1 MRQGQNRRTRGRNN
15 TSTSNRK
22 GPNPLQRGYESN
34 GPDVKVRGNAQH
46 IAEKYQQLA
55 RDSQSSGDR
64 VMAENYLQHAEH
76 YFRLVLAAQE
86 QLTLQYGTTF
96 TPQRFGEDGEEG
108 DDEGEEEGQ
117 QSYPFGV
124 AQPNQSG
131 EGGESGFAQQGYDNQ
146 PRQDRG
152 GQDRNVQ
159 DRGGQD
165 RNLQDRNPQE
175 RGGQERFDRNNNQ
188 RFDRNNNRDRNNNNR
203 DRQDRDRND
212 RNLDRAPRAYERGE
226 SQPDDQP
233 RQDRN
238 GSERFDRNAAPRH
251 QDLRQDTRND
261 NRNVQPREPEVDV
274 QDVSEQPRVERAP
287 RQPRERYDR
296 DRAPRVERSRPVED
310 DIATAEALPAFLTKP
325 VRVPVAEEAAP
336 EPRKPAPVEA
346 AAPAAEGTEVA
357 AKKPRGRPR
366 RSPREVM
373 DALATEPSG
382 E

>member
-1 MRQGQNRRTRGRNN
+1 MRQGQNRRMRGRNSN
-15 TSTSNRK
+15 TSNRK

-46 IAEKYQQLA
+46 IAEKYVQLA
-55 RDSQSSGDR
+55 RDAQSAGDR

-96 TPQRFGEDGEEG
+96 QPQRFGEDGDESEE
-108 DDEGEEEGQ
+108 EGEEDSQ
-117 QSYPFGV
+117 QPYPFGV
-124 AQPNQSG
+124 AQPSQNG
-131 EGGESGFAQQGYDNQ
+131 ENNEGGFSQQGSENQ

-152 GQDRNVQ
+152 GQDR
-159 DRGGQD
+159 
-165 RNLQDRNPQE
+165 
-175 RGGQERFDRNNNQ
+175 GGQERSEGRFDRNNNQ
-188 RFDRNNNRDRNNNNR
+188 RFDRNGNRDRNNNR

-212 RNLDRAPRAYERGE
+212 RDRSDRGPRQYERGE
-226 SQPDDQP
+226 NQPDDQP

-238 GSERFDRNAAPRH
+238 GPDRFERNGAPRHQDSRPDNRNDNRNAAPR
-251 QDLRQDTRND
+251 DA
-261 NRNVQPREPEVDV
+261 EVDT
-274 QDVSEQPRVERAP
+274 QETGEQPRVERDRGP

-296 DRAPRVERSRPVED
+296 DRAPRAERSRPVED
-310 DIATAEALPAFLTKP
+310 DVAVTEALPAFLTNP
-325 VRVPVAEEAAP
+325 VRVPVPVSVEEAAMP
-336 EPRKPAPVEA
+336 ALAAPVDA
-346 AAPAAEGTEVA
+346 AAPVAEGVETA

-373 DALATEPSG
+373 DALATEPSS

>member
-15 TSTSNRK
+15 NTNNRK

-55 RDSQSSGDR
+55 RDAQSSGDR

-124 AQPNQSG
+124 AQPNQGG
-131 EGGESGFAQQGYDNQ
+131 EAGESGFAQQGYDNQ
-146 PRQDRG
+146 PRQDR
-152 GQDRNVQ
+152 NVQ
-159 DRGGQD
+159 DRGNQD
-165 RNLQDRNPQE
+165 RNQQE
-175 RGGQERFDRNNNQ
+175 RGGQDRFERNNNQ

-212 RNLDRAPRAYERGE
+212 RNQDRAPRAYERGE

-238 GSERFDRNAAPRH
+238 GSERFERNAQPRH
-251 QDLRQDTRND
+251 QDTRND
-261 NRNVQPREPEVDV
+261 NRGFQPREPETEIQEGGD
-274 QDVSEQPRVERAP
+274 QPRIERGP
-287 RQPRERYDR
+287 RQPRERYER
-296 DRAPRVERSRPVED
+296 DRAPRAERSRPVED
-310 DIATAEALPAFLTKP
+310 DAVVAEALPAFLTNP
-325 VRVPVAEEAAP
+325 VRVPVAVEAAP
-336 EPRKPAPVEA
+336 EPRKPAPAEDVT
-346 AAPAAEGTEVA
+346 PAAEGGEAV

-373 DALATEPSG
+373 DALATEPTG